1 MTASRGPTHRVGKPL
16 EATEAAERATQA
28 AVLGD
33 TLNLRVLSAIGAGVP
48 VARLAETLHVSAE
61 RAEHAVE
68 ALQRAAIVQR
78 DRDEDWTLT
87 ARAWVRFG
95 RLLADVP
102 SAAAGPQR
110 LTPVA
115 ALPESVESVARDL
128 AYRFA
133 STFSAETVTRY
144 VAESYLLL
152 SQRSDTRKES
162 YSPAQDS
169 WHKINH
175 LRPGKSRHQVI
186 GRLPVTTTC
195 ELMSAASADPAA
207 KSLGLV
213 YPTDVDRL
221 EFEPHPKW
229 TPEQLAKM
237 QDRILK
243 ESTALIPMSGSIP
256 SVLKEP
262 AFKVRYRYRCESAG
276 CRGHQGRILDW
287 ELTALQNRLRHDG
300 KDVKAGVTEKFLDQM
315 FAADRRT
322 GFYMGNF
329 ELAARRGKFSVLGVY
344 WPKAEDAVAPQPALF

>member
-1 MTASRGPTHRVGKPL
+1 MRVEG
-16 EATEAAERATQA
+16 ERAQ
-28 AVLGD
+28 VLVTVKATPQPSASYGD
-33 TLNLRVLSAIGAGVP
+33 TSCVAGVRIDGDEP
-48 VARLAETLHVSAE
+48 TWIRLYPIAFRWLDGESQFAKNDVIELEV
-61 RAEHAVE
+61 R
-68 ALQRAAIVQR
+68 RR
-78 DRDEDWTLT
+78 D
-87 ARAWVRFG
+87 
-95 RLLADVP
+95 
-102 SAAAGPQR
+102 
-110 LTPVA
+110 
-115 ALPESVESVARDL
+115 
-128 AYRFA
+128 
-133 STFSAETVTRY
+133 
-144 VAESYLLL
+144 
-152 SQRSDTRKES
+152 SDTRKES

-221 EFEPHPKW
+221 EFEPHLKW

-344 WPKAEDAVAPQPALF
+344 WPKAEDAVAPQPALV